1 MHKEIIPQVMKLKPN
16 PESLHPTHLIYDND
30 DVSVFIRDD
39 FGNVVTIPLIIF
51 MHGLSSIGSFLM
63 SNGIKHLVS
72 DGMCYY
78 FKDEGL
84 TLCYHAD
91 DGISFFDL

>member
-16 PESLHPTHLIYDND
+16 PESAHPTTLLYEFD

-39 FGNVVTIPLIIF
+39 FGNVVTIPSTF
-51 MHGLSSIGSFLM
+51 FHHHLSSIGRALK

-84 TLCYHAD
+84 TLCYHAG
-91 DGISFFDL
+91 DGLSFFDL